1 MKDESNPGADRSI
14 GKSSSTR
21 FSPTRMAAAGFGG
34 AIVLLVVMVV
44 VYLLGL
50 M

>member
-14 GKSSSTR
+14 GESSPTR
-21 FSPTRMAAAGFGG
+21 LSPTRMAAAGLGG
-34 AIVLLVVMVV
+34 AIILIVLMMV

>member
-14 GKSSSTR
+14 GEST
-21 FSPTRMAAAGFGG
+21 FSPNRMAAAGFGG
-34 AIVLLVVMVV
+34 AIVLLVLMIV
-44 VYLLGL
+44 VYLLGF